1 MIEIIGLII
10 LLLVIWI
17 VLPNAIDEWFQRRDN
32 LRRKQL
38 RQSTELDQ
46 PLVTDR
52 ELKEELWKLEELIES
67 GRRSFPIS
75 NALQA
80 ELRKKA
86 RRDTIENWASIPVY
100 ILVCIIL
107 IKVGH
112 LMGWYPQLQLK

>member
-17 VLPNAIDEWFQRRDN
+17 VLPNTIDEWFQRRDN
-32 LRRKQL
+32 LRKKQL
-38 RQSTELDQ
+38 RQSTDLDQ

-86 RRDTIENWASIPVY
+86 RRGTIDNWVSVPVY
-100 ILVCIIL
+100 ILACIIL
-107 IKVGH
+107 IKFGY
-112 LMGWYPQLQLK
+112 LMGWYPQPPVK